1 MSFSQVY
8 ANADNNL
15 LSPSQKILPKSAAP
29 KIVSLMPRVQN
40 EGLCPRAQTNLLNLN
55 QPMSSFQ
62 PKSRYTDTSYLIF
75 QQLKEGGLQ
84 CAFPAIWDLLHPG
97 ASGKVSLPDELPAG
111 VEPLAEQPSK
121 NGKKPAG
128 QYKAKDS
135 RKSAASG
142 IPRKQSKIAE
152 KRKNRR
158 SLELKAVEEAPREEE
173 EDVVS
178 VRGEVGEEV
187 GGAPVVPV
195 DEKKLQICDMSG
207 VAGRGDP
214 RHVSVI
220 SSGDDEVQ
228 KDIQVAV
235 DFHHRPNSEVEPV
248 NRRSTTETNNND
260 VRCKSNNE
268 PMPADSDVESVRTV
282 TPGPVPPR
290 EVDRGKAPGV
300 QIRRKQYD
308 LYELPYL
315 TGSEYSESDFTDTAS
330 SVGGE
335 VELDAMSAASS
346 MTVEYATVEVTQ
358 VRGFAGG
365 LMDLSS
371 RVTNSGCA

>member
-1 MSFSQVY
+1 
-8 ANADNNL
+8 
-15 LSPSQKILPKSAAP
+15 
-29 KIVSLMPRVQN
+29 
-40 EGLCPRAQTNLLNLN
+40 
-55 QPMSSFQ
+55 MSSFQ

-97 ASGKVSLPDELPAG
+97 ASGKVTLPDELPAG
-111 VEPLAEQPSK
+111 VEPLAEAPTK
-121 NGKKPAG
+121 NGKKVAG

-178 VRGEVGEEV
+178 VRGEEA
-187 GGAPVVPV
+187 GGAALVPV

-260 VRCKSNNE
+260 VRCKSHND
-268 PMPADSDVESVRTV
+268 PAPTPPADSDAESVRTV

-315 TGSEYSESDFTDTAS
+315 TGSEYSESDCTDTAS

-335 VELDAMSAASS
+335 LELDAMSAASS
-346 MTVEYATVEVTQ
+346 MTVEYATVEVRQ
-358 VRGFAGG
+358 VRGLLGG
-365 LMDLSS
+365 LMDLSL
-371 RVTNSGCA
+371 G